1 MRIQESQRSLEL
13 LSMSV
18 NNSNYRI
25 SDTCEGSIYQYGYT
39 FKYIELSF
47 MVNTYLIKPFISTA
61 DQPNPLLKMQIT
73 VVIF

>member
-1 MRIQESQRSLEL
+1 MRIQESQRSIKL

-25 SDTCEGSIYQYGYT
+25 SDTCEGSIYQNGYT

-47 MVNTYLIKPFISTA
+47 YGKHLFN
-61 DQPNPLLKMQIT
+61 
-73 VVIF
+73 

>member
-1 MRIQESQRSLEL
+1 
-13 LSMSV
+13 MSA

-25 SDTCEGSIYQYGYT
+25 SDTCEGSIYQNGYT

>member
-1 MRIQESQRSLEL
+1 MRIQESQRSIKL

-25 SDTCEGSIYQYGYT
+25 SDTCEGSIYQNGYT